1 MRFETECNY
10 TAKRFS
16 LNIFITSETPVRRSF
31 FEVGRKILKIVYC
44 GDVVGRAGRDA
55 VYNNLSLMR
64 ERYRADVIVVNVENA
79 AHGFGVTPGIARDFL
94 DRGADV
100 LTTGNHVWQQR
111 EIVPFLDECR
121 QIVRPLN
128 YPETAAGR
136 GATVFELANGK
147 KILITQVLG
156 RVFMDSVDNP
166 AFVLDRL
173 LKNYTLGRNIDAVLV
188 DVHAEST
195 SEKLSL
201 GHYLDGRVSVVAGT
215 HTHIPTA
222 DAHILN
228 GGTAYITDVGMCGN
242 YDSVL
247 GFDKQAPIDRLCQ
260 RYNGNRLEVCRSNGT
275 VWGIFVETDDKTGLA
290 KSVEQFSLAGGN

>member
-1 MRFETECNY
+1 M
-10 TAKRFS
+10 
-16 LNIFITSETPVRRSF
+16 
-31 FEVGRKILKIVYC
+31 KIIYL

-55 VYNNLSLMR
+55 VLNNLPLMR
-64 ERYRADVIVVNVENA
+64 EKYKADVIIINVENA
-79 AHGFGVTPGIARDFL
+79 AHGFGVTPGIAREFL
-94 DRGADV
+94 ERGADV

-111 EIVPFLDECR
+111 DIIPFLDECKR
-121 QIVRPLN
+121 IVRPLN
-128 YPETAAGR
+128 YPDSAPGR
-136 GATVFELANGK
+136 GAVEFELASGK
-147 KILITQVLG
+147 KILVAQVLG

-173 LKNYTLGRNIDAVLV
+173 LKNYAFGRNIAAVFV

-201 GHYLDGRVSVVAGT
+201 GHYLDGRVSIVAGT

-260 RYNGNRLEVCRSNGT
+260 RYNGNRLEVCRSGGT
-275 VWGIFVETDDKTGLA
+275 VWGIAVQTDDKTGLA
-290 KSVEQFSLAGGN
+290 ETIEQFSLKGNE